1 MNKPLSQERIEAL
14 RAINAIESMIRP
26 SVNSI
31 GMLIAALTAMG
42 SGETIQRAL
51 YRIERRAPED
61 VVKDAEQLIDVLY
74 EIGEG
79 VIAMKLQRRLAE
91 LREGESADAV
101 AGLWE
106 LVDLLPQDAYMAFG
120 FAVESAQIRC
130 GEHPNPQELLRD
142 IDFDREVF
150 RFGPAWEFWG
160 ERAPEAIKVARAAFI
175 AALLYA
181 AGLGDEPEYP
191 EPLAD
196 Y

>member
-130 GEHPNPQELLRD
+130 GEHPNPQELLMD
-142 IDFDREVF
+142 MDFDREGF
-150 RFGPAWEFWG
+150 RFGPAWQFWG
-160 ERAPEAIKVARAAFI
+160 ERSAEAIKVARAAFI
-175 AALLYA
+175 ANLLYA
-181 AGLGDEPEYP
+181 AGLGDEPDYP

-196 Y
+196 

>member
-1 MNKPLSQERIEAL
+1 MNSQKVEML
-14 RAINAIESMIRP
+14 RAINAIEATICP
-26 SVNSI
+26 SANSI
-31 GMLIAALTAMG
+31 AMLVAALTAMG
-42 SGETIQRAL
+42 SGETVQRAL
-51 YRIERRAPED
+51 YRVERRAPED
-61 VVKDAEQLIDVLY
+61 VIKDAEQLIDVLY

-130 GEHPNPQELLRD
+130 GEHPNPQGLLRD
-142 IDFDREVF
+142 LDFDREGF
-150 RFGPAWEFWG
+150 RFGPAWQFWG
-160 ERAPEAIKVARAAFI
+160 ENSSEAIKTAREAFVAH
-175 AALLYA
+175 LLHA

-191 EPLAD
+191 EPLSD
-196 Y
+196 

>member
-14 RAINAIESMIRP
+14 RAINAIESTIRP
-26 SVNSI
+26 PVNSLS
-31 GMLIAALTAMG
+31 MFIAALTAMG
-42 SGETIQRAL
+42 SGETVQRAL
-51 YRIERRAPED
+51 YRAERRAPND
-61 VVKDAEQLIDVLY
+61 VIKDAEELIDVLH

-79 VIAMKLQRRLAE
+79 VIALKLERRLAE
-91 LREGESADAV
+91 LREGQSSDAI

-142 IDFDREVF
+142 IDFDREGF

-160 ERAPEAIKVARAAFI
+160 ERAPEAIKTARESFVAH
-175 AALLYA
+175 LLHA
-181 AGLGDEPEYP
+181 AGLADEPDYP
-191 EPLAD
+191 ESLAD
-196 Y
+196 

>member
-1 MNKPLSQERIEAL
+1 MNKLLSQERIEAL
-14 RAINAIESMIRP
+14 RAINAIESTIRP

-31 GMLIAALTAMG
+31 AMLVAALTAMG
-42 SGETIQRAL
+42 SGETVQRAL
-51 YRIERRAPED
+51 YRVERRALED
-61 VVKDAEQLIDVLY
+61 VIRDAEHLIDILY

-91 LREGESADAV
+91 LREGQSSDAI

-106 LVDLLPQDAYMAFG
+106 LVDLLPHDAYMAFG

-142 IDFDREVF
+142 IDFDREGF

-175 AALLYA
+175 AALLHA

-191 EPLAD
+191 ESLAD

>member
-1 MNKPLSQERIEAL
+1 MNSQKVELL
-14 RAINAIESMIRP
+14 RTINAIEATICP

-31 GMLIAALTAMG
+31 AMLVAALTAMG

-51 YRIERRAPED
+51 YRVERRAPED
-61 VVKDAEQLIDVLY
+61 IKDAEELIDVLY

-91 LREGESADAV
+91 LREGESVDAI

-106 LVDLLPQDAYMAFG
+106 LVDLLPHDAYMAFG

-130 GEHPNPQELLRD
+130 GEHPNPQELLAD
-142 IDFDREVF
+142 IDFDREGF
-150 RFGPAWEFWG
+150 RFGSAWQFWG
-160 ERAPEAIKVARAAFI
+160 NRSPEAIRTAREAFI
-175 AALLYA
+175 AALLHA
-181 AGLGDEPEYP
+181 AGLSDEPDYP

-196 Y
+196 

>member
-1 MNKPLSQERIEAL
+1 MNSQKVEML
-14 RAINAIESMIRP
+14 RTINAIESLIRP
-26 SVNSI
+26 SSDNI
-31 GMLIAALTAMG
+31 EMLVAALTAMG
-42 SGETIQRAL
+42 SGETVQCAL
-51 YRIERRAPED
+51 YRAERRAPND
-61 VVKDAEQLIDVLY
+61 VIKDAEELIDVLF

-79 VIAMKLQRRLAE
+79 VIALKLERRLAE
-91 LREGESADAV
+91 LREGQSSDAI

-106 LVDLLPQDAYMAFG
+106 LVDLLPHDAYMAFG

-142 IDFDREVF
+142 IDFDREGF

-175 AALLYA
+175 AALLHA

-191 EPLAD
+191 ESLAD

>member
-1 MNKPLSQERIEAL
+1 MNSQKVQML
-14 RAINAIESMIRP
+14 RSINQIESTIRP
-26 SVNSI
+26 PVNSLSMFI
-31 GMLIAALTAMG
+31 VALTAMG
-42 SGETIQRAL
+42 SGETVQRAL
-51 YRIERRAPED
+51 YRVERRAPED
-61 VVKDAEQLIDVLY
+61 VIKDAEQLIDVLY

-91 LREGESADAV
+91 LREGQSSDAI

-106 LVDLLPQDAYMAFG
+106 LVDMLPHDAYMSFG

-142 IDFDREVF
+142 IDFDREGF

-160 ERAPEAIKVARAAFI
+160 NRSSEAIRVAREAFI
-175 AALLYA
+175 AHLLHA

-191 EPLAD
+191 EPLPD
-196 Y
+196 

>member
-1 MNKPLSQERIEAL
+1 MNSQKVELL
-14 RAINAIESMIRP
+14 RTINAIEATICP

-31 GMLIAALTAMG
+31 AMLVAALTAMG

-51 YRIERRAPED
+51 YRVERRAPED
-61 VVKDAEQLIDVLY
+61 IKDAEELIDVLY

-91 LREGESADAV
+91 LREGESVDAI

-106 LVDLLPQDAYMAFG
+106 LVDLLPHDAYMAFG

-130 GEHPNPQELLRD
+130 GEHPNPQELLAD
-142 IDFDREVF
+142 IDFDREGF
-150 RFGPAWEFWG
+150 RFGSAWQFWG
-160 ERAPEAIKVARAAFI
+160 NRSPEAIRTAREAFI
-175 AALLYA
+175 AALLHA
-181 AGLGDEPEYP
+181 AGLSEEPDYP

-196 Y
+196 